1 MLEIICVPAIVSLVF
16 SCIEGLK
23 AFLNKTVAD
32 KTKIEKV
39 LHFLPLISGG
49 LGAVFGVVC
58 FFALPQITVGADW
71 LTATLAGAASGLS
84 ATGCNQVFK
93 QLKKLG
99 VEVKEDKDGG
109 NGEGKSE

>member
-1 MLEIICVPAIVSLVF
+1 MLEIICVPAIASLVF

-23 AFLNKTVAD
+23 AFLD
-32 KTKIEKV
+32 KAVKDKAKLEKV

-49 LGAVFGVVC
+49 LGAIFGVVC

-84 ATGCNQVFK
+84 ATGCNQIFK

-99 VEVKEDKDGG
+99 VEVKEEEKRNDGSD
-109 NGEGKSE
+109 GE